1 MSTTVGEL
9 ATKIREIVEIV
20 RAIEDEKPVNMD
32 DVAFLLTEYHG
43 HLARIKV
50 DV

>member
-1 MSTTVGEL
+1 MNTTVGEL
-9 ATKIREIVEIV
+9 SNKIREIVEIV

-43 HLARIKV
+43 YLARIKI
-50 DV
+50 DI